1 MGHGSQPPATKKTM
15 RPIALLVPFLASC
28 HGGLLGAGTG
38 GGSCAAPPFRSSSVQ
53 WPLGCPDTAPCCS
66 EFGYCQIEANWHAG
80 LFRDCN
86 GVSNGRPL
94 EAAAI
99 AAENQAIANG
109 DSRAANLLV
118 VPAGSTTGA
127 AGTAPAAGVGGGYT
141 LSGATGASLG
151 FGAGVAGFGGTGGV
165 GPGGVGVGAGG
176 SGAVFGGSGS
186 GAGGAAGTYGGAGIG
201 AGVGGAGGAGFGAG
215 GAGAGGSGAVFGGS
229 GAGGAGSGAGGAA
242 GTYGGAEIGAGGAAA
257 GAGIGGGFA
266 GGAGTIFAVGGGLGS
281 GASFAGAGSGY
292 GAGAGFGAA
301 GFAGGLVAFPNGAI
315 VPVEQ
320 PAVAAA
326 RAEHLAAVAASQS

>member
-1 MGHGSQPPATKKTM
+1 MGSSATM
-15 RPIALLVPFLASC
+15 RPAIALLVPFLASC
-28 HGGLLGAGTG
+28 DGGLLGAGRG
-38 GGSCAAPPFRSSSVQ
+38 GGSCAAAPFRSSSVQ
-53 WPLGCPDTAPCCS
+53 WPLGCPESAPCCS

-127 AGTAPAAGVGGGYT
+127 AGTAPAGGVGGGYT

-165 GPGGVGVGAGG
+165 GAGGGGAGEAGFGAGGAGFGAGGAGAGG
-176 SGAVFGGSGS
+176 SGAGFGGSGAGGSGS

-201 AGVGGAGGAGFGAG
+201 
-215 GAGAGGSGAVFGGS
+215 GAGAG
-229 GAGGAGSGAGGAA
+229 
-242 GTYGGAEIGAGGAAA
+242 TR
-257 GAGIGGGFA
+257 
-266 GGAGTIFAVGGGLGS
+266 FAV
-281 GASFAGAGSGY
+281 
-292 GAGAGFGAA
+292 
-301 GFAGGLVAFPNGAI
+301 
-315 VPVEQ
+315 
-320 PAVAAA
+320 
-326 RAEHLAAVAASQS
+326 

>member
-1 MGHGSQPPATKKTM
+1 MGSSATM
-15 RPIALLVPFLASC
+15 RPAIALLVPFLASC
-28 HGGLLGAGTG
+28 DGGLLGAGRG
-38 GGSCAAPPFRSSSVQ
+38 GGSCAAAPFRSSSVQ
-53 WPLGCPDTAPCCS
+53 WPLGCPESAPCCS

-127 AGTAPAAGVGGGYT
+127 AGTAPAGGVGGGYT

-165 GPGGVGVGAGG
+165 GAGGVGAGG

-186 GAGGAAGTYGGAGIG
+186 GAGGAAGTYGGAGIN
-201 AGVGGAGGAGFGAG
+201 AGVGGAGEAGFGAGGAGFGAG
-215 GAGAGGSGAVFGGS
+215 GAGSGGS
-229 GAGGAGSGAGGAA
+229 GAGGSGSGAGGAA
-242 GTYGGAEIGAGGAAA
+242 GTYGGAGIGAG
-257 GAGIGGGFA
+257 
-266 GGAGTIFAVGGGLGS
+266 
-281 GASFAGAGSGY
+281 GAGSGY

-301 GFAGGLVAFPNGAI
+301 GFAGGLVAFPNGAV

>member
-1 MGHGSQPPATKKTM
+1 MGSLTPTTM
-15 RPIALLVPFLASC
+15 RPVALLVALLAGCC
-28 HGGLLGAGTG
+28 HGGLLGAGRG
-38 GGSCAAPPFRSSSVQ
+38 GGSCAAAPFRSTSLQ
-53 WPLGCPDTAPCCS
+53 WPLSCPESAPCCS

-141 LSGATGASLG
+141 LSGAAGASLG
-151 FGAGVAGFGGTGGV
+151 FGAGAAGFGGTGGV
-165 GPGGVGVGAGG
+165 GAGGVGAGG

-186 GAGGAAGTYGGAGIG
+186 GAGGAAVTYGGAGIG
-201 AGVGGAGGAGFGAG
+201 AGVGGAGEAGF
-215 GAGAGGSGAVFGGS
+215 

-257 GAGIGGGFA
+257 GFGAGGAGAGIGGGFA

-281 GASFAGAGSGY
+281 GASFGGAGSGF

-301 GFAGGLVAFPNGAI
+301 GFAGGLVAFPNGAV